1 MLRGLSLMGESLDGI
16 LGVEFLV
23 VLLYILIPTTLFGA
37 TFPIVAGIYNDG
49 SSRRGGNIGRIYA
62 ANTAGCI
69 LGSTVAAFVLLPGLG
84 SALSIKAA
92 AALNILVAAAGF
104 AVLGR
109 PRLFFASAALL
120 ALPLLPV
127 HVSQELLN
135 SGVAIYGKDSD
146 YSLNSPDSILLY
158 SKEGLN
164 ATISVVTK
172 PDGNMVLRT
181 NGKADAST
189 VDDMSTQVALGYFP
203 LLLHQRP
210 EKVLVIGFGSGST
223 VKAVED
229 FPGVTGIDCIE
240 IEPAVLEAAEFFREV
255 NGGAHRSPRVRMIV
269 DDARNQIIASGR
281 RYDVIISEPSN
292 PWISGIGNLF
302 SREFYEASLSR
313 LNKGGIFCQWV
324 QLYRMR
330 QEDLRMI
337 LRTFSS
343 VFTDVSVWQSG
354 PGDILLMGSGERM
367 GAFQKRAVAQR
378 LTGKVAWDL
387 KAYLNISDAT
397 DFFSYFVT
405 DSEGV
410 DAMAAGA
417 RVNTDD
423 LPLLEFNAPF
433 SLYAEDAYKSNNM
446 LLLKHTKL
454 PDIAGM
460 GASAHD
466 SAELLY
472 RKSTNYLKLHIPVDP
487 EWVKRT
493 MEFAFARDNPAT
505 DYEYAMLMKDSD
517 GKAADFHFERAIA
530 LKGDEFDYLYEAAKF
545 RLQRGRAREALDYFF
560 RARELPHYAS
570 EEWRLFG
577 YIALS
582 YRQLGDYRNY
592 VAYLVKS
599 VEANPYN
606 SNAQLALADSY
617 LQNGDRD
624 AACARFE
631 DALKYAPAGDRAA
644 LRGKTSRYCRP

>member
-1 MLRGLSLMGESLDGI
+1 
-16 LGVEFLV
+16 
-23 VLLYILIPTTLFGA
+23 
-37 TFPIVAGIYNDG
+37 
-49 SSRRGGNIGRIYA
+49 
-62 ANTAGCI
+62 
-69 LGSTVAAFVLLPGLG
+69 
-84 SALSIKAA
+84 
-92 AALNILVAAAGF
+92 
-104 AVLGR
+104 
-109 PRLFFASAALL
+109 
-120 ALPLLPV
+120 
-127 HVSQELLN
+127 
-135 SGVAIYGKDSD
+135 
-146 YSLNSPDSILLY
+146 
-158 SKEGLN
+158 
-164 ATISVVTK
+164 
-172 PDGNMVLRT
+172 
-181 NGKADAST
+181 
-189 VDDMSTQVALGYFP
+189 
-203 LLLHQRP
+203 
-210 EKVLVIGFGSGST
+210 
-223 VKAVED
+223 
-229 FPGVTGIDCIE
+229 
-240 IEPAVLEAAEFFREV
+240 
-255 NGGAHRSPRVRMIV
+255 
-269 DDARNQIIASGR
+269 
-281 RYDVIISEPSN
+281 
-292 PWISGIGNLF
+292 
-302 SREFYEASLSR
+302 
-313 LNKGGIFCQWV
+313 
-324 QLYRMR
+324 
-330 QEDLRMI
+330 
-337 LRTFSS
+337 
-343 VFTDVSVWQSG
+343 
-354 PGDILLMGSGERM
+354 
-367 GAFQKRAVAQR
+367 
-378 LTGKVAWDL
+378 
-387 KAYLNISDAT
+387 
-397 DFFSYFVT
+397 
-405 DSEGV
+405 
-410 DAMAAGA
+410 MAAGA

-446 LLLKHTKL
+446 LLLKHTRL

-472 RKSTNYLKLHIPVDP
+472 RKSANYLKLHIPVDP

-617 LQNGDRD
+617 LQNGERD